1 MDRPPSPA
9 ASRPA
14 KRQRRLSELP
24 MDDVQVKGCQREA
37 GHAEAGHA
45 EAGHALI
52 ALKVSSSQQLVN
64 ITKHTLTG
72 SHPLGWSTDNAAE
85 ASPSQPGASC
95 HAHHQTARF
104 LLLSLG

>member
-1 MDRPPSPA
+1 
-9 ASRPA
+9 
-14 KRQRRLSELP
+14 
-24 MDDVQVKGCQREA
+24 MDDVQVKGSQQ
-37 GHAEAGHA
+37 EAGHA

-72 SHPLGWSTDNAAE
+72 SLPLGRSTDNAAE
-85 ASPSQPGASC
+85 ASPSKPAGPC